1 MPEVS
6 VLERDE
12 RQQAAIEHVNGPLL
26 VVAGA
31 GTGKTTV
38 LTRRVVRLI
47 REGHARPDEI
57 LALTYTNNAAQQMR
71 ERVQAELKS
80 SADGLQAV
88 TFHAYCHELL
98 KRAKRDFGV
107 VDDKDLWIFL
117 RRRLHELRRIHF
129 VRAANVGEYL
139 KDLLDFIRR
148 CHDELV
154 PPEQYAAYV
163 EQLER
168 GAIRIQRTAKT
179 KKAAE
184 LTSEQEVAR
193 CREIRDVF
201 ATVERMLG
209 EENLGTFGHMIT
221 RTHELLGED
230 PELLARERQS
240 ARFILVDEFQDA
252 NFAQIKILEQLG
264 GETQNVFAVGD
275 PDQAIYHFRGASSA
289 AFDSFRRQFANS
301 SVVVLDKNRRST
313 TPILK
318 CAFALIAKNPDVFT
332 HGEQPALPRRPLVSA
347 REENAKRQGLEFP
360 SPRVEAVV
368 LDGKA
373 AESTD
378 LVETVIRRQRQ
389 THAPWSDFAVLYRIH
404 SHRDQIAEELAERQ
418 VPFSIESMDVLDM
431 PEVRDLLACTGAV
444 VSTFD
449 DASLFRV
456 AALRQFTI
464 DPHELRAG
472 MRALPRDST
481 QGSLA
486 SVLKVVSGGASV
498 LEAVQQAR
506 EEVDRRAAKGR
517 AALEIIVRR
526 FALDG
531 NSPALR
537 AFLDFARE
545 WEGKAITHTKE
556 LSELLEYL
564 DFFREAGGVIAL
576 PSTNEDAVRLFTVH
590 SAKGLEFRHVFIV
603 RANSGSFPAGYRE
616 PLIEFPRELRDEDSV
631 AEDDDKALSEQEE
644 RRLFYVAMTRA
655 CDSLTIYACKG
666 KGKKDATP
674 AGYLRDMI
682 KDSSLDQFFQSRISR
697 GFQTDLFGQA
707 SSPATTASRTEEWV
721 TLPPA
726 SDLQARLSA
735 TAVDSYKICPLQFKL
750 GRDWRIPGEVPAAM
764 HYGAVM
770 HRVLRTYYD
779 SVTSGRPMTGDA
791 LVDLFLADPGHAGMQ
806 DEYQRELYAKQGVA
820 QLREFLETAR
830 GSPAPEILHLEE
842 PFEVKIGNST
852 IVGRV
857 DRVDRASG
865 GRVIITD
872 YKTGR
877 PRLQE
882 DADKSLQLSIYTLAA
897 REKWGYET
905 DHLVFY
911 NLEGNAPVVTRR
923 DEGQLQEARCEVEDV
938 AHDIEAGRFEPTPGR
953 HCNFCAY
960 RSLCPA
966 TERRITISSPAKTG
980 GRQRQGASR

>member
-12 RQQAAIEHVNGPLL
+12 RQRAAIEHVHGPLL

-38 LTRRVVRLI
+38 LTRRIVRLI

-57 LALTYTNNAAQQMR
+57 LALTYTKNAAEQMR
-71 ERVQAELKS
+71 ERVEAELKS
-80 SADGLQAV
+80 SASGLQAL

-107 VDDKDLWIFL
+107 VDDKDLWIYL
-117 RRRLHELRRIHF
+117 RRRLHELRRTHF

-154 PPEQYAAYV
+154 PPERYAAYV
-163 EQLER
+163 EELER
-168 GAIRIQRTAKT
+168 GAIKIQRTAKT

-184 LTSEQEVAR
+184 LTSDEEVAR

-201 ATVERMLG
+201 ATVERMLR
-209 EENLGTFGHMIT
+209 EDNLGTFGHMIT
-221 RTHELLGED
+221 RAHELLAED

-264 GETQNVFAVGD
+264 GKTQNVFAVGD

-301 SVVVLDKNRRST
+301 SVVVLEKNRRST

-318 CAFALIAKNPDVFT
+318 CAFALIAKNPEVFT
-332 HGEQPALPRRPLVSA
+332 HGEEPALPRRPLVSA
-347 REENAKRQGLEFP
+347 REENAKQQGEEFP
-360 SPRVEAVV
+360 SLPVEAVV
-368 LDGKA
+368 LEGKA
-373 AESTD
+373 VESTD
-378 LVETVIRRQRQ
+378 LVETIVQKQRQR
-389 THAPWSDFAVLYRIH
+389 HCPWSDFAVLYRIH

-418 VPFSIESMDVLDM
+418 IPFSIESMDVLDM
-431 PEVRDLLACTGAV
+431 PEVRDLLACAGAM
-444 VSTFD
+444 VSSFD

-472 MRALPRDST
+472 MKALPRDAA

-486 SVLKVVSGGASV
+486 SVLRVIGGGASV

-506 EEVDRRAAKGR
+506 EEIERQAAKGR

-537 AFLDFARE
+537 AVLDFAAE
-545 WEGKAITHTKE
+545 WEEKAITHTRE
-556 LSELLEYL
+556 ISELLEYL
-564 DFFREAGGVIAL
+564 DYFREAGGMISL
-576 PSTNEDAVRLFTVH
+576 PCTEEDAVRLFTVH
-590 SAKGLEFRHVFIV
+590 SAKGLEFKHVFIV
-603 RANSGSFPAGYRE
+603 RANSPSFPAGYRE
-616 PLIEFPRELRDEDSV
+616 PLIEFPRELRDKDSV

-666 KGKKDATP
+666 KGKKDPTP
-674 AGYLRDMI
+674 AGYLRGLL
-682 KDSSLDQFFQSRISR
+682 KDSSLDKFLHSRISR
-697 GFQTDLFGQA
+697 GFQTDLFGHA
-707 SSPATTASRTEEWV
+707 SLPAAASRTEEWV
-721 TLPPA
+721 ALPPA

-735 TAVDSYKICPLQFKL
+735 TAVDTYKTCPLQFKL

-764 HYGAVM
+764 QYGAAM
-770 HRVLRTYYD
+770 HRVLRAYYE
-779 SVTSGRPMTGDA
+779 SVRSGRPMTDEA
-791 LVDLFLADPGHAGMQ
+791 LVELFIADPGQAGMQ
-806 DEYQRELYAKQGVA
+806 DEYQRELYARQGVA

-830 GSPAPEILHLEE
+830 RSPAPEILHLEE
-842 PFEVKIGNST
+842 PFEVKIGCST
-852 IVGRV
+852 VVGRV

-882 DADKSLQLSIYTLAA
+882 DADASAERSAA
-897 REKWGYET
+897 
-905 DHLVFY
+905 V
-911 NLEGNAPVVTRR
+911 
-923 DEGQLQEARCEVEDV
+923 
-938 AHDIEAGRFEPTPGR
+938 RFPMVSG
-953 HCNFCAY
+953 
-960 RSLCPA
+960 
-966 TERRITISSPAKTG
+966 
-980 GRQRQGASR
+980 